1 MTQLAHY
8 ISNWLEAAKSF
19 LEIKKLKAGEKLTE
33 RNKISHG
40 LAKDRSVE
48 KIRFEYVEVKSD
60 NSEERVKEEEIEESK
75 ASNN

>member
-1 MTQLAHY
+1 MT
-8 ISNWLEAAKSF
+8 K
-19 LEIKKLKAGEKLTE
+19 